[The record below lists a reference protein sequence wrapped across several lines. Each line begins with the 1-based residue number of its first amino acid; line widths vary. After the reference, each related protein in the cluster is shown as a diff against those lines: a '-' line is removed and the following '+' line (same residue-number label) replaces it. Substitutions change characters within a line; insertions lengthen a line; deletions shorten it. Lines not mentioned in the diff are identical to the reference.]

1 MITELLRRR
10 AIKRSTRE
18 LATLIRQ
25 APSQSVRNDLLAIAA
40 REQHFV
46 NWDSVAHADPAVRT
60 GSI

>member
-18 LATLIRQ
+18 LRTMIRQ

-40 REQHFV
+40 REQHFA
-46 NWDSVAHADPAVRT
+46 NWHSVAHADPAVRT
-60 GSI
+60 GST

>member
-10 AIKRSTRE
+10 AIKRNARE
-18 LATLIRQ
+18 LRPMIRQ

-46 NWDSVAHADPAVRT
+46 KNTS
-60 GSI
+60 

>member
-18 LATLIRQ
+18 LRTMIRQ

-40 REQHFV
+40 REQHFA
-46 NWDSVAHADPAVRT
+46 NWDSIARTDPVVRT
-60 GSI
+60 GST

>member
-25 APSQSVRNDLLAIAA
+25 APVKVFATTYWRSPP
-40 REQHFV
+40 V
-46 NWDSVAHADPAVRT
+46 NNTS
-60 GSI
+60 